1 MNLLWC
7 PICLFCSK
15 TLQHIPTSTGVSF
28 LSVVVQKPCNTYQPY
43 ILYGFL
49 QHIPTSIEVYFLSAF
64 VQKPCNTY
72 QPYRGVHFVCFCS
85 EALQHIPNSIGV
97 YFLSVLFKNP
107 ATFTSPIGVSFLS
120 VFVQK
125 PCNI

>member
-1 MNLLWC
+1 MAKIDVIRNKNYNFLTSTLAENEFVMVSYLSVLFKNSATYTNLHRGF
-7 PICLFCSK
+7 LFVCCSK
-15 TLQHIPTSTGVSF
+15 
-28 LSVVVQKPCNTYQPY
+28 PCTTYQPY

-97 YFLSVLFKNP
+97 YFLSVLF
-107 ATFTSPIGVSFLS
+107 
-120 VFVQK
+120 
-125 PCNI
+125 